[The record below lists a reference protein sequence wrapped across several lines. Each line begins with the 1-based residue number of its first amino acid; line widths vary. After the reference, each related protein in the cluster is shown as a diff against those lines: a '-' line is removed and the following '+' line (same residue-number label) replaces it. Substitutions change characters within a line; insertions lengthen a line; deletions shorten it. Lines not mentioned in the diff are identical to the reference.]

1 MSLPRIA
8 GPLALLAALFMAS
21 SALAIA
27 PVTDLE
33 RSVTRQ
39 EIARQLGPSHSY
51 ALVIGISEFDNP
63 GWHDLS
69 GVPTEVEKV
78 GAALQNQGFTI
89 VPESTVGRLDHA
101 GLKAAIEKFFQ
112 TYGKNAED
120 RLVVYIATH
129 GYSDP
134 SIPEADG
141 FLVASDA
148 SAPNHGTLE
157 NGYSVREL
165 SAALTSIAAQHVFLS
180 SIPAFRARC
189 CPSPPAPWTISLPA
203 SPSWR

>member
-1 MSLPRIA
+1 MSLNKVA
-8 GPLALLAALFMAS
+8 GPLALLTACFLAT
-21 SALAIA
+21 SALAIT

-63 GWHDLS
+63 GWQDLS
-69 GVPTEVEKV
+69 GVPGEVEKV
-78 GAALQNQGFTI
+78 GTALQQQGFTI
-89 VPESTVGRLDHA
+89 VPESTVGRLDHN
-101 GLKAAIEKFFQ
+101 GLKAAIDKFFQ

-148 SAPNHGTLE
+148 SAPKNGALQ
-157 NGYSVREL
+157 NGYSVHEL
-165 SAALTSIAAQHVFLS
+165 SAALTSIAAS
-180 SIPAFRARC
+180 SSSPRSSPA
-189 CPSPPAPWTISLPA
+189 
-203 SPSWR
+203 